1 MTERVEA
8 IVIGAGIIGLAIA
21 RQLALSGRE
30 VVIIEAADKIGT
42 QTSSHNSEVIH
53 AGIYYPTDSLKARL
67 CVSGRQALYAYCA
80 ENGIEHKK
88 LGKIIVA
95 TAPEQIEK
103 LSDIK
108 AQAEANGVD
117 DLTFLNKNELKV
129 MEPELKAEAGLLSPS
144 TGIIDSHGLMLS
156 YLGEAQAHGAVLAV
170 NSPVISGE
178 VIERGI
184 RLQIGTETPYFLESG
199 IVVNAAGLGAQKI
212 AQSIDGVP
220 PGSIPPLYLAK
231 GNYFKL
237 QGRAPFSRLI
247 YPVPEPGGLGIHL
260 TLDLG
265 GQARFGPDVE
275 WVDEID
281 YGVDP
286 ARGDKFYEAISTYYP
301 ALKEGAL
308 TPDYAGFRPKI
319 SGPGEAVADFAI
331 LGPRDHGVTGL
342 INLFGIESPGLTASL
357 AIAEYATGLLD

>member
-8 IVIGAGIIGLAIA
+8 VVIGAGVIGLAIA
-21 RQLALSGRE
+21 RRLALSGRE

-42 QTSSHNSEVIH
+42 QISSHNSEVIH

-67 CVSGRQALYAYCA
+67 CVSGARALYAYCA
-80 ENGIEHKK
+80 ENGIEHNR

-95 TAPEQIEK
+95 TSPGQVEK
-103 LSDIK
+103 LTAIK

-117 DLTFLNKNELKV
+117 DLTFLNRDGLTGL
-129 MEPELKAEAGLLSPS
+129 EPELKAEAGLLSPN

-156 YLGEAQAHGAVLAV
+156 YLGEV
-170 NSPVISGE
+170 NAPVSSGQ
-178 VIERGI
+178 VIDDGI
-184 RLQIGTETPYFLESG
+184 RLKIGEETPYFLESG
-199 IVVNAAGLGAQKI
+199 IVINAAGLRAQKI

-237 QGRAPFSRLI
+237 QGRPPFSKLI
-247 YPVPEPGGLGIHL
+247 YPVPQPGGLGIHL

-275 WVDEID
+275 WVEKED
-281 YGVDP
+281 YSVDP
-286 ARGDKFYEAISTYYP
+286 ARADRFYEAIRSYFP
-301 ALKEGAL
+301 ALENGAL
-308 TPDYAGFRPKI
+308 TPDYAGLRPKI
-319 SGPGEAVADFAI
+319 AGPGEAAADFAI
-331 LGPRDHGVTGL
+331 HGPSDHGIDGL

-357 AIAEYATGLLD
+357 AIAEHVEKLLA